1 MINTIFNREDIKKIL
16 FNLFFF
22 ANKENI
28 DKNLIEKCIVSLINV
43 REI

>member
-1 MINTIFNREDIKKIL
+1 MINTIFNREDIRFFNL

-28 DKNLIEKCIVSLINV
+28 DENFIEKCIDI
-43 REI
+43 IDKCA